1 MKGLALQ
8 TQSYRIAMT
17 QDNIVY
23 PRRAQWGP
31 SSDAVEKNRDLK
43 PDQQLHAV
51 DNCK

>member
-17 QDNIVY
+17 QDNIGY
-23 PRRAQWGP
+23 PRGAQCGP
-31 SSDAVEKNRDLK
+31 SIGGVGKNRDLK

-51 DNCK
+51 NTFK